1 MSGWTRRQ
9 WGAVLGVGV
18 VALGAGAGLQVRR
31 TRQADAE
38 AVAASAA
45 AASAAAVAAAGP
57 LPGPLHALDGR
68 TLAAADVAGRAVV
81 LNFWAPWCPP
91 CVREMPELDRFSK
104 SPAAKDTLVI
114 GLAIDEQ
121 PAVEKFLAGHPV
133 GFPVVVLGYAGLS
146 WVRKLSEDTNV
157 ALPFSALYD
166 RAGRLARRKF
176 GPTDAAE
183 LTGWVQR
190 A

>member
-1 MSGWTRRQ
+1 MSGLTRRQ
-9 WGAVLGVGV
+9 VGVGV
-18 VALGAGAGLQVRR
+18 AVGVAALGAGAGLQARR
-31 TRQADAE
+31 TRQAQAE
-38 AVAASAA
+38 AAAASAA
-45 AASAAAVAAAGP
+45 AASAAAAAAGP

-104 SPAAKDTLVI
+104 SAAARDTLVI

-121 PAVEKFLAGHPV
+121 PAVEKFLAAHPV

-146 WVRKLSEDTNV
+146 WVRKLSQDTNV
-157 ALPFSALYD
+157 ALPFSAVYD
-166 RAGRLARRKF
+166 RAGRLAQRKF

-183 LTGWVQR
+183 LTGWVQH